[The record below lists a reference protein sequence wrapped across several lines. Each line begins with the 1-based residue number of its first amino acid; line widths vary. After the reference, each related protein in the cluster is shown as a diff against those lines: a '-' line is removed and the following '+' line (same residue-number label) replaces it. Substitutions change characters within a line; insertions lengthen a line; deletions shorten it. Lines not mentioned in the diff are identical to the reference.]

1 MLMKAFIIDDES
13 PARRE
18 LKYLLGRITDVEVVG
33 EASSGATGLKEIQKL
48 KPDVV
53 FLDIQMPGLDGL
65 GVSRI
70 LLESPHKPLL
80 VFATAFQEYAVEA
93 FEVEAF
99 DYILKPFSPERVNK
113 SVAKARDF
121 LNHAPLKSADLLIT
135 RAEVR
140 KPSETAKRVPLFK
153 GEKIIPTAPEK
164 ILFIGCQGG
173 ELFVYTQ
180 EGKFKAKSA
189 MHEMEQKLSPFGFIR
204 THRSFLVN
212 INHVLEVIPW
222 FNGSY
227 KLTMDDKE
235 KTEVLVSR
243 YNVKDL
249 KQYFDL

>member
-1 MLMKAFIIDDES
+1 MKAYIIDDEA

-18 LKYLLGRITDVEVVG
+18 LKYLLAQIDGVEVVG
-33 EASSGATGLKEIQKL
+33 ESSNGVAGLKEVRQL
-48 KPDVV
+48 KPDLV

-65 GVSRI
+65 EVSRV

-99 DYILKPFSPERVNK
+99 DYILKPFSAERVRK
-113 SVAKARDF
+113 SIAKAGDF
-121 LNHAPLKSADLLIT
+121 LGRIPLKAADLLKT
-135 RAEVR
+135 QEEER
-140 KPSETAKRVPLFK
+140 KPFETAKRIPLFK

-164 ILFIGCQGG
+164 ILLIRCQGG
-173 ELFVYTQ
+173 ELYVYTQ
-180 EGKFKAKSA
+180 EGKFKAKSI
-189 MHEMEQKLSPFGFIR
+189 MQEMEQKLAPFGFIR

-212 INHVLEVIPW
+212 ISHVLEVIPW

-227 KLTMDDKE
+227 KLVMDDKE